1 MNFSI
6 LMSVYSGEKLVYLQ
20 DAFKSIWYNQTM
32 KPSEIV
38 IVVDGPIGTE
48 ITDSISYWKNRL
60 GSTLKII
67 PISYNVGLGR
77 ALNEGLK
84 HCTNEW
90 VFRMDTDDICT
101 PDRFEKQIKFISENP
116 DIVLFSSQII
126 EFDKDIKDATTLR
139 QVPICHDDI
148 VKFSNKRSPFNHMT
162 VAYKKS
168 VIDGLGGYQHHP
180 YMEDYNLWLRVIGA
194 GHKVGN
200 HPDVLLY
207 ARVGNGMHTRRKGFE
222 YIKSEKQLLDLKKS
236 LSLQN
241 PIQANLL
248 FVLRSLFRLLPS
260 STLAKVYN
268 SFLRKKVNKV

>member
-1 MNFSI
+1 MFNFSV
-6 LMSVYSGEKLVYLQ
+6 LMSLY
-20 DAFKSIWYNQTM
+20 FKESSIALNQCFQSIWSNQTIRP
-32 KPSEIV
+32 KEIV
-38 IVVDGPIGTE
+38 LVLDGPIGDELNKIVSFWQET
-48 ITDSISYWKNRL
+48 IGKPLKVIPLLKNL
-60 GSTLKII
+60 
-67 PISYNVGLGR
+67 GLGK

-84 HCTNEW
+84 QCTHAW

-139 QVPICHDDI
+139 QVPIYHDDI
-148 VKFSNKRSPFNHMT
+148 VNFSNKRSPFNHMT

-168 VIDGLGGYQHHP
+168 VIDGLGGYKHHP

-207 ARVGNGMHTRRKGFE
+207 ARVGNGMHARRKGFE

-236 LSLQN
+236 LNLQN
-241 PIQANLL
+241 PIHANLL

-260 STLAKVYN
+260 SMLAKVYN
-268 SFLRKKVNKV
+268 CSLRNK